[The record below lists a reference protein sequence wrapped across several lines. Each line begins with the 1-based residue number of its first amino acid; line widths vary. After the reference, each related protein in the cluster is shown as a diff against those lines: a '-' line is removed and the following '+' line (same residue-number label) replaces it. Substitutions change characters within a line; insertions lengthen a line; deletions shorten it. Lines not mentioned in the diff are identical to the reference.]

1 MRLEMQRDY
10 KSRTFELNFDVNIEA
25 QTKVNKEIVVR
36 SSILEDRKVWLLQ
49 SYSVMR
55 ENGRKGA
62 TKGRHGA
69 EIDCTPRSI
78 STQIQ
83 KLRRK

>member
-1 MRLEMQRDY
+1 MRLETQRDY
-10 KSRTFELNFDVNIEA
+10 KSRTFQLIFDVNIEA
-25 QTKVNKEIVVR
+25 QTKVNREIVVR

-62 TKGRHGA
+62 TKGRHGG
-69 EIDCTPRSI
+69 EIDCAPRSI
-78 STQIQ
+78 STQTQ